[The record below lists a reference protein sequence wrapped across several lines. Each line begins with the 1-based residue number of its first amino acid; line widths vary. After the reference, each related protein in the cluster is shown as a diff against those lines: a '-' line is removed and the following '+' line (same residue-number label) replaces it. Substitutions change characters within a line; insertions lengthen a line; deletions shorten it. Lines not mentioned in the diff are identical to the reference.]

1 MSYGMTPLVSTP
13 AGTVPGSMQ
22 NSVSKSDTQT
32 DVVPSIPHAD
42 HSETGKSLTDREIS
56 PMRIEVSNDHST
68 ALQSILDAT
77 QSYQQMHPYTPPAGV
92 SYKDF
97 HCTGRVWVANEQ
109 EADKQ
114 SDGVIVVAHHL
125 AEWMFQPEFLAKVK
139 AFVVEQVRFD
149 ELAAVFLREKEIPLL
164 PDFGYFESL
173 VAQSGQ
179 QVTLKGQLPS

>member
-1 MSYGMTPLVSTP
+1 MSYGMTPSVSTP
-13 AGTVPGSMQ
+13 AGTVPGLMQ

-77 QSYQQMHPYTPPAGV
+77 QSYQQMHPYTPPSGV

-97 HCTGRVWVANEQ
+97 Q
-109 EADKQ
+109 
-114 SDGVIVVAHHL
+114 
-125 AEWMFQPEFLAKVK
+125 
-139 AFVVEQVRFD
+139 
-149 ELAAVFLREKEIPLL
+149 
-164 PDFGYFESL
+164 
-173 VAQSGQ
+173 
-179 QVTLKGQLPS
+179 